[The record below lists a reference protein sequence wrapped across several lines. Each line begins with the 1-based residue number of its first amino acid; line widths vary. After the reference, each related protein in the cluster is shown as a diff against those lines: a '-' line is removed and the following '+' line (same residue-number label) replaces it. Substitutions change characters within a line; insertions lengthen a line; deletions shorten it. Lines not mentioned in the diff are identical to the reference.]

1 LRLLGKEQRS
11 VEIAST
17 AAQKVLGISLT
28 LYRDGATNYLDVVT
42 AQTAALDAE
51 RTVIALRTRR
61 VEADVGL
68 MVALG
73 GGFVAET
80 TPAKDRAVETAATE
94 NTPK

>member
-1 LRLLGKEQRS
+1 MET
-11 VEIAST
+11 ASA
-17 AAQKVLGISLT
+17 AAQKVLNISLT

-51 RTVIALRTRR
+51 RTVITLKTRR

-80 TPAKDRAVETAATE
+80 TPAKERAVETAATE
-94 NTPK
+94 HIPK